1 MMLHWSA
8 IIMLT
13 FVCTI
18 CPQFPRQ
25 VSNITVWY
33 MQWSFWAPL
42 YVYDTTF
49 QFCCL
54 MQAWTHSIQHW
65 CGVFN
70 LLLDGLYTLSLA
82 HLHIH
87 ICCDESHLWSAS
99 GNTSF
104 FKCPCYLLLVYF
116 FIVLSCWFTCR
127 WIIHI
132 NPPGVLFVVLITV
145 VFTDLIKT
153 AIGRPRPDFWRC
165 FPDGKQVYLY
175 SFACR

>member
-1 MMLHWSA
+1 
-8 IIMLT
+8 MLT

-65 CGVFN
+65 CGAFD
-70 LLLDGLYTLSLA
+70 LLLDDLYTLSLA
-82 HLHIH
+82 RLHIH
-87 ICCDESHLWSAS
+87 ICCQERRLWSAS
-99 GNTSF
+99 RCTRLFVIPLLSSVS
-104 FKCPCYLLLVYF
+104 LLLQCAELLIHMSLNNSYKSSRCSFCCVDNCGLYWF
-116 FIVLSCWFTCR
+116 NKDCSRETKARLLAMLSWWKAGILVFICV
-127 WIIHI
+127 
-132 NPPGVLFVVLITV
+132 
-145 VFTDLIKT
+145 
-153 AIGRPRPDFWRC
+153 
-165 FPDGKQVYLY
+165 
-175 SFACR
+175 